1 MVLLSN
7 LDLVNECDNF
17 PYDSHDDDGDKDNA
31 QAQRNGSHY
40 YHFYLEGCG
49 ACLGYMTASV
59 AERMPLT
66 QHWKL
71 DQVARR
77 LVFQPRDDH
86 GNSAVDVDRRSEI
99 LAEYLQEVRE
109 SRIFGVLNGWRNEL
123 YPIYGPN
130 RKLVLNMERSATP
143 LFGVVTY
150 GVHMTGY
157 VESDQ
162 GIKIWAPRR
171 ALTKQTYPGMMDNT
185 VAGGLSTGEKPFDC
199 LIRECEE
206 EASLPADLVRSSAKA
221 CGTLTYFHVRDSRA
235 GGETGLCQPECQY
248 IYDLK
253 MPAEVIPKPGD
264 DEAIDFQLLTIPEVR
279 RAMAEGRFKPNCSHL
294 LLDFLVRHGFLTAE
308 NEPDYIEIVARLH
321 RRLEFPTP

>member
-1 MVLLSN
+1 MALLSN

-17 PYDSHDDDGDKDNA
+17 PYDSDSDRDKFKA
-31 QAQRNGSHY
+31 VVNGY
-40 YHFYLEGCG
+40 YHFYLDGCT

-66 QHWKL
+66 QHWRL
-71 DQVARR
+71 DRDTRR
-77 LVFQPRDDH
+77 LVFQPRDDR
-86 GNSAVDVDRRSEI
+86 GRPVPVEDVDTRSAI
-99 LAEYLQEVRE
+99 LATYLQEVRE
-109 SRIFGVLNGWRNEL
+109 RRVFGVLDGWRAER
-123 YPIYGPN
+123 YPIYGPQ
-130 RKLVLNMERSATP
+130 RRLVLNMERSATP

-157 VESDQ
+157 VETAP
-162 GIKIWAPRR
+162 GEMKIWAPRR

-199 LIRECEE
+199 LVRECEE
-206 EASLPADLVRSSAKA
+206 EASLPADLVRSAARA
-221 CGTLTYFHVRDSRA
+221 CGTLTYFHVRDARA

-253 MPAEVIPKPGD
+253 MPADVIPKPGD
-264 DEAIDFQLLTIPEVR
+264 DEAIDFQLLTVPEIR
-279 RAMAEGRFKPNCSHL
+279 HAMAEGRFKPNCAHL
-294 LLDFLVRHGFLTAE
+294 LLEFLVRHGFLTPE